1 MTNKNISV
9 GTGGG
14 AEKGGGP
21 APVARFPLDADTL
34 QRLDNLAL
42 ITRKAMA
49 TGRPGRRRS
58 PLAGSSMEFA
68 DYRRYTPGDDF
79 RRIDW
84 RAYARL
90 ERLFLRVF
98 EAEEN
103 LTVTILIDCSNSMQ
117 HGTPLKASL
126 ASSLAAALSYIA
138 LKCED
143 SVIVGA
149 LTDRLAAHRRAGS
162 GKHAIWTVG
171 EFLSRLPHSGT
182 TDLNRALYDLG
193 RIVRSPGLTIVISDF
208 LAPGGYQTGLR
219 AVRQLRQ
226 EVALLQILAPDEIE
240 PDLLGEWRLRD
251 SERSHSV
258 DISSTPGVLEAYQQ
272 RLFTFMQDLA
282 SFAHA
287 HTMTYTMIPSDTALT
302 DVVQRLLRRVEI
314 VK

>member
-1 MTNKNISV
+1 MSTDSAH
-9 GTGGG
+9 G
-14 AEKGGGP
+14 
-21 APVARFPLDADTL
+21 RFPLDAQVL

-42 ITRKAMA
+42 LTRRPMA

-68 DYRRYTPGDDF
+68 DYRRYSPGDDF

-103 LTVTILIDCSNSMQ
+103 IAVTVLVDCSDSMHQ
-117 HGTPLKASL
+117 GNPQKIVL
-126 ASSLAAALSYIA
+126 ATAIAAALSYIA

-149 LTDRLAAHRRAGS
+149 LTDRLAGYRKAGS
-162 GKHAIWTVG
+162 GKHSIWTVG
-171 EFLSRLPHSGT
+171 EFLNRLPRSGT

-193 RIVRSPGLTIVISDF
+193 RVVTSSGLTIVISDF

-219 AVRQLRQ
+219 ALRQLRQ
-226 EVALLQILAPDEIE
+226 EVALLHILSPDELE
-240 PDLLGEWRLRD
+240 PEIQGDWRLRD
-251 SERSHSV
+251 SEGVGNV
-258 DISSTPGVLEAYQQ
+258 DVSISPAVLQAYHQ
-272 RLFTFMQDLA
+272 RLLAFTQELA
-282 SFAHA
+282 SFAHRQA
-287 HTMTYTMIPSDTALT
+287 MTYTLVPSDTAII
-302 DVVQRLLRRVEI
+302 DVVQRLLRQIEL

>member
-1 MTNKNISV
+1 MANESST
-9 GTGGG
+9 
-14 AEKGGGP
+14 
-21 APVARFPLDADTL
+21 ARFPLDADTL
-34 QRLDNLAL
+34 QRLDNLVL

-68 DYRRYTPGDDF
+68 DYRRYAPGDDF

-103 LTVTILIDCSNSMQ
+103 LTITILIDCSDSMQ
-117 HGTPLKASL
+117 HGKPSKASL
-126 ASSLAAALSYIA
+126 ATTLAAALSYVA

-143 SVIVGA
+143 SVMVGA
-149 LTDRLAAHRRAGS
+149 LTDRLAAYRRTGS

-171 EFLSRLPHSGT
+171 EFLRRLPHAGT
-182 TDLNRALYDLG
+182 TDLNRALYELG
-193 RIVRSPGLTIVISDF
+193 RVVSGPGLTIVISDF
-208 LAPGGYQTGLR
+208 LAPGGYQAGVR

-240 PDLLGEWRLRD
+240 PDLQGDWRLRD
-251 SERSHSV
+251 SEGSGSV
-258 DISSTPGVLEAYQQ
+258 EVSSTPAVIQAYRQ
-272 RLFTFMQDLA
+272 RLLTYMQELA

-287 HTMTYTMIPSDTALT
+287 HAMTYAMIPSDTVLI
-302 DVVQRLLRRVEI
+302 DVVQRLLRQVEI

>member
-1 MTNKNISV
+1 MSTDS
-9 GTGGG
+9 T
-14 AEKGGGP
+14 KG
-21 APVARFPLDADTL
+21 RFPLDADVL

-42 ITRKAMA
+42 LTRRPMA

-68 DYRRYTPGDDF
+68 DYRRYASGDDF

-103 LTVTILIDCSNSMQ
+103 ITVTVLVDCSDSMHQ
-117 HGTPLKASL
+117 GTPAKIAL
-126 ASSLAAALSYIA
+126 AIAVAAALSYVA

-143 SVIVGA
+143 SAIVGA
-149 LTDRLAAHRRAGS
+149 LTDRLASYRRAGS
-162 GKHAIWTVG
+162 GKHAVWTVG
-171 EFLSRLPHSGT
+171 EFLNRLPRSGT

-193 RIVRSPGLTIVISDF
+193 RVVSSPGLTIVISDF

-219 AVRQLRQ
+219 ALRQLRQ
-226 EVALLQILAPDEIE
+226 EVALLQILAPDELE
-240 PDLLGEWRLRD
+240 PDLQGDWRLKD
-251 SERSHSV
+251 SEGVGNV
-258 DISSTPGVLEAYQQ
+258 DVSISPTILQAYRQ
-272 RLFTFMQDLA
+272 RLAAFTQDLA

-287 HTMTYTMIPSDTALT
+287 NAMTYTLIPSDTAII
-302 DVVQRLLRRVEI
+302 DVVQRMLRQVEL